1 MSQSL
6 RGSTVTNYF
15 KFSLAGTSTIVL
27 YSFKSPWASLCP
39 CANTCCVRG
48 VASARPRRAS
58 KRLDCRLWKRDLF
71 HQHNRKGKIVMI
83 ETSRYKGL
91 VFWVRFWHLKLIW
104 FLETELGPPLF
115 EALIANAVFLCDADA
130 LLHWNSAA
138 EEGAWGGLKTGP
150 PRRHQIQPVEGP
162 VLDPRAKETYLKRG
176 QKVDPLE
183 IKSGPPWRVQFWP
196 LHCGKSVEAFIS
208 SWSWFDQQ
216 QLRLESWTVRGPYC
230 QRGVF
235 VWRWCASTLESAAE
249 EGAWGGLKT
258 GPPRRHQIQPVEGPV
273 LDPRAK
279 ETYLKRGQKVDPLD
293 NQIVK
298 SPWAWRVPVLA
309 PAIVSKRLVEAL
321 WKRDLFHQHNRKLKQ
336 VQGIWVRPE
345 AWQRLRLE
353 SWTVRGPYCQRGVFV
368 WRWCASTLEQR
379 SWRRCLGWA

>member
-150 PRRHQIQPVEGP
+150 PRRHQIQVEGP
-162 VLDPRAKETYLKRG
+162 
-176 QKVDPLE
+176 
-183 IKSGPPWRVQFWP
+183 QFWTN
-196 LHCGKSVEAFIS
+196 LVQTGNVFNGRSLQKTWTSKVVGGS
-208 SWSWFDQQ
+208 SFGNSRRKQNLKKLQ
-216 QLRLESWTVRGPYC
+216 KTSNLRGSTVTNYFKFSLAGT
-230 QRGVF
+230 
-235 VWRWCASTLESAAE
+235 ST
-249 EGAWGGLKT
+249 
-258 GPPRRHQIQPVEGPV
+258 IV
-273 LDPRAK
+273 L
-279 ETYLKRGQKVDPLD
+279 YSF
-293 NQIVK
+293 K
-298 SPWAWRVPVLA
+298 SPWASLCPCANTCWRPRQWPRPGLA
-309 PAIVSKRLVEAL
+309 CWSAL
-321 WKRDLFHQHNRKLKQ
+321 
-336 VQGIWVRPE
+336 
-345 AWQRLRLE
+345 
-353 SWTVRGPYCQRGVFV
+353 S
-368 WRWCASTLEQR
+368 ST
-379 SWRRCLGWA
+379 

>member
-1 MSQSL
+1 M
-6 RGSTVTNYF
+6 GSSSNRYAPRLPQQETKPST
-15 KFSLAGTSTIVL
+15 KQLAPTDPILGPENLLKTG
-27 YSFKSPWASLCP
+27 FA
-39 CANTCCVRG
+39 
-48 VASARPRRAS
+48 
-58 KRLDCRLWKRDLF
+58 
-71 HQHNRKGKIVMI
+71 Q
-83 ETSRYKGL
+83 KGL
-91 VFWVRFWHLKLIW
+91 PSSFWVRFWHLKLIW

-196 LHCGKSVEAFIS
+196 LHCGKFVEAFIS

-235 VWRWCASTLESAAE
+235 VWRWCASTLE
-249 EGAWGGLKT
+249 
-258 GPPRRHQIQPVEGPV
+258 
-273 LDPRAK
+273 
-279 ETYLKRGQKVDPLD
+279 
-293 NQIVK
+293 
-298 SPWAWRVPVLA
+298 
-309 PAIVSKRLVEAL
+309 
-321 WKRDLFHQHNRKLKQ
+321 
-336 VQGIWVRPE
+336 
-345 AWQRLRLE
+345 
-353 SWTVRGPYCQRGVFV
+353 
-368 WRWCASTLEQR
+368 QR